1 MTVLS
6 MRGTI
11 LLYVRRQRNLGLN
24 IKEIFGLS
32 LGAIRERKVRSALTI
47 LMVLV
52 GSSLLVAVNAF
63 GAGFSDFFNKQFAN
77 LAPNVLFV
85 SSVQQDQDDG
95 GGGIGS
101 VAPPPSAKITLNA
114 AVESRIRSLPFV
126 SLVIPSYQGD
136 ISIQSGSESKSFS
149 VLSMDP
155 SQLFVISPTLE
166 LMEGSTLPSAN
177 DPTAILVAEDI
188 AFPPGESTAFINLGQ
203 SVRLAYSFVDPDTGE
218 AKEESKSFVVR
229 GIIES
234 TGNPTVDNAV
244 VIGLQPGDD
253 LLQRAGKYDSLFVAA
268 TSTDYVDAVEE
279 EIRTLYGNDIGI
291 TTVQNILKTI
301 EEFTGGINAFLASI
315 AIISLVVGAVGII
328 TTLYTSVVE
337 RIREI
342 GTLKAIGAKNT
353 TILGLFL
360 FEALLIGIIGASL
373 GLVAGIGM
381 GYLLASASPG
391 GGGGG
396 GDAESDSATTGG
408 GGAASSNSAANGD
421 EVTGEQQTEESESLT
436 PVYLGADM
444 IRVWFISVGLSIMAG
459 IYPAWKA
466 SRYLPVD
473 ALRAL

>member
-1 MTVLS
+1 
-6 MRGTI
+6 
-11 LLYVRRQRNLGLN
+11 LN
-24 IKEIFGLS
+24 VKEIFGLS
-32 LGAIRERKVRSALTI
+32 LGAIKERKVRSALTI

-77 LAPNVLFV
+77 LAPNILFV
-85 SSVQQDQDDG
+85 SSVQQDEDDDG
-95 GGGIGS
+95 AGIGS

-114 AVESRIRSLPFV
+114 AVESRIRSLPYV
-126 SLVIPSYQGD
+126 SQVIPSYQGD

-188 AFPPGESTAFINLGQ
+188 AFPPGESIPFINLGQ
-203 SVRLAYSFVDPDTGE
+203 SVRLSYSFVDPDTGD
-218 AKEESKSFVVR
+218 AKEDSKSFVVR

-253 LLQRAGKYDSLFVAA
+253 LLQRAGKYESLFVAA
-268 TSTDYVDAVEE
+268 SSTEYVDVVEE

-301 EEFTGGINAFLASI
+301 EEFTGGINAFLTSI

-360 FEALLIGIIGASL
+360 FEALLIGIMGASS
-373 GLVAGIGM
+373 GLVTGIGM
-381 GYLLASASPG
+381 GYLLVSASPG
-391 GGGGG
+391 DGGGGEE
-396 GDAESDSATTGG
+396 DAEGDNTTGTG
-408 GGAASSNSAANGD
+408 SDAASSDNSVTSDSEQTGD
-421 EVTGEQQTEESESLT
+421 QVQESEPLT
-436 PVYLGADM
+436 PVYLGEDM
-444 IRVWFISVGLSIMAG
+444 MRVWFISVGLSVMAG
-459 IYPAWKA
+459 LYPAWKA

>member
-1 MTVLS
+1 L
-6 MRGTI
+6 
-11 LLYVRRQRNLGLN
+11 NL
-24 IKEIFGLS
+24 KEIFGLS
-32 LGAIRERKVRSALTI
+32 LGAIKERKVRSALTI

-63 GAGFSDFFNKQFAN
+63 GAGFSDFFNKQFDN
-77 LAPNVLFV
+77 LAPNILFV

-126 SLVIPSYQGD
+126 SQVIPSYQGD

-188 AFPPGESTAFINLGQ
+188 AFPPGESTPFINLGQ
-203 SVRLAYSFVDPDTGE
+203 SVRLSYSFVDPDTGE

-268 TSTDYVDAVEE
+268 SSTDYVNVVEE

-360 FEALLIGIIGASL
+360 FEALLIGIMGASS

-381 GYLLASASPG
+381 GYLLANASPG

-396 GDAESDSATTGG
+396 EENAPGENISGTGADVSSSDS
-408 GGAASSNSAANGD
+408 SGD
-421 EVTGEQQTEESESLT
+421 SESEQTNGQTQESEPLT
-436 PVYLGADM
+436 PVYLGEDM
-444 IRVWFISVGLSIMAG
+444 LRVWFISVGLSVMAG
-459 IYPAWKA
+459 LYPAWKA

>member
-1 MTVLS
+1 M
-6 MRGTI
+6 
-11 LLYVRRQRNLGLN
+11 N

-32 LGAIRERKVRSALTI
+32 LGAIRERKVRSVLTI

-77 LAPNVLFV
+77 LAPNILFV
-85 SSVQQDQDDG
+85 SSVQQDQNDG

-126 SLVIPSYQGD
+126 SQVIPSYQGD

-188 AFPPGESTAFINLGQ
+188 AFPPGESTPFINLGQ
-203 SVRLAYSFVDPDTGE
+203 SVRLSYSFVDPDTGE
-218 AKEESKSFVVR
+218 AEEESKSFVVR
-229 GIIES
+229 GTIKS

-244 VIGLQPGDD
+244 VISLQPGDD

-268 TSTDYVDAVEE
+268 SSTDYVDAVEE

-360 FEALLIGIIGASL
+360 FEALLIGIMGASS

-396 GDAESDSATTGG
+396 EEDVEDETGTGTGSSVG
-408 GGAASSNSAANGD
+408 GSVNSGSPNSEQTD
-421 EVTGEQQTEESESLT
+421 EQAQESEPLT
-436 PVYLGADM
+436 PVYLGEDM
-444 IRVWFISVGLSIMAG
+444 MRVWFISVGLSVMAG
-459 IYPAWKA
+459 LYPAWKA

-473 ALRAL
+473 ALRSL

>member
-1 MTVLS
+1 
-6 MRGTI
+6 
-11 LLYVRRQRNLGLN
+11 LN

-77 LAPNVLFV
+77 LAPNILFV
-85 SSVQQDQDDG
+85 SSVQQDQDDSG

-188 AFPPGESTAFINLGQ
+188 AFPPGESTPFINLGQ
-203 SVRLAYSFVDPDTGE
+203 SVSLSYSFVDPDTGE
-218 AKEESKSFVVR
+218 AKDESKSFVVR

-268 TSTDYVDAVEE
+268 SSTDYVDAVEE

-360 FEALLIGIIGASL
+360 FEALLIGIMGASS

-391 GGGGG
+391 GGGGSEADTEVDNTGSGSRVG
-396 GDAESDSATTGG
+396 GSDNADTI
-408 GGAASSNSAANGD
+408 NP
-421 EVTGEQQTEESESLT
+421 EQAGQQAQESETLT
-436 PVYLGADM
+436 PVYLGEDM

-459 IYPAWKA
+459 LYPAWKA

>member
-1 MTVLS
+1 MHSTL
-6 MRGTI
+6 
-11 LLYVRRQRNLGLN
+11 NL
-24 IKEIFGLS
+24 KEIFNLS

-77 LAPNVLFV
+77 LAPNILFV

-101 VAPPPSAKITLNA
+101 VAPPPSAKITLNS
-114 AVESRIRSLPFV
+114 AVESRIHSLPLV
-126 SLVIPSYQGD
+126 SQVIPSYQGD

-166 LMEGSTLPSAN
+166 LVEGSTLPSAN
-177 DPTAILVAEDI
+177 DPTAILVAQDI
-188 AFPPGESTAFINLGQ
+188 AFPPGESTPFINLGQ
-203 SVRLAYSFVDPDTGE
+203 SVRLSYSFVDADSGE
-218 AKEESKSFVVR
+218 AEEESKSFVVR

-253 LLQRAGKYDSLFVAA
+253 LFQRAGKYDALFVAA
-268 TSTDYVDAVEE
+268 SSTEYVDVVEE
-279 EIRTLYGNDIGI
+279 EIRALYGNDIGI

-342 GTLKAIGAKNT
+342 GTLKAIGAKNS

-360 FEALLIGIIGASL
+360 FEALLIGIMGASL

-396 GDAESDSATTGG
+396 EDNAEGGTAAGSSPSVGDPD
-408 GGAASSNSAANGD
+408 NSGTANS
-421 EVTGEQQTEESESLT
+421 EPTGEQSQESEPLT
-436 PVYLGADM
+436 PVYLGVDM
-444 IRVWFISVGLSIMAG
+444 MRVWFISVGLSVMAG
-459 IYPAWKA
+459 LYPAWKA

-473 ALRAL
+473 ALRSL

>member
-1 MTVLS
+1 
-6 MRGTI
+6 
-11 LLYVRRQRNLGLN
+11 
-24 IKEIFGLS
+24 
-32 LGAIRERKVRSALTI
+32 
-47 LMVLV
+47 
-52 GSSLLVAVNAF
+52 
-63 GAGFSDFFNKQFAN
+63 
-77 LAPNVLFV
+77 
-85 SSVQQDQDDG
+85 
-95 GGGIGS
+95 
-101 VAPPPSAKITLNA
+101 
-114 AVESRIRSLPFV
+114 
-126 SLVIPSYQGD
+126 
-136 ISIQSGSESKSFS
+136 
-149 VLSMDP
+149 
-155 SQLFVISPTLE
+155 
-166 LMEGSTLPSAN
+166 MEGSTLPSAN
-177 DPTAILVAEDI
+177 DPTAIVVAEDI
-188 AFPPGESTAFINLGQ
+188 AYPPGETTPFINLGQ
-203 SVRLAYSFVDPDTGE
+203 SVRLSYSFVDPDTGE
-218 AKEESKSFVVR
+218 AQEESKSFVVR

-268 TSTDYVDAVEE
+268 SSTDYVDAVEE

-360 FEALLIGIIGASL
+360 FEALLIGIMGASS

-396 GDAESDSATTGG
+396 GGEDSNTTGSG
-408 GGAASSNSAANGD
+408 VVDSNGVETTNSEQAD
-421 EVTGEQQTEESESLT
+421 EQAQESEALT
-436 PVYLGADM
+436 PVYLGEDM
-444 IRVWFISVGLSIMAG
+444 MRVWFISVGLSVMAG
-459 IYPAWKA
+459 LYPAWKA

>member
-1 MTVLS
+1 M
-6 MRGTI
+6 
-11 LLYVRRQRNLGLN
+11 N

-77 LAPNVLFV
+77 LAPNILFV
-85 SSVQQDQDDG
+85 SSVQQDQNDG

-126 SLVIPSYQGD
+126 SQVIPSYQGD

-166 LMEGSTLPSAN
+166 LAEGSTLPAAS
-177 DPTAILVAEDI
+177 DPTAILVAQDI
-188 AFPPGESTAFINLGQ
+188 AFPPGESTPFINLGQ
-203 SVRLAYSFVDPDTGE
+203 SVRLSYSFVDPDTGE
-218 AKEESKSFVVR
+218 AKEESRSFVVR
-229 GIIES
+229 GLIES

-253 LLQRAGKYDSLFVAA
+253 LLQRAGKFDSLFVVAS
-268 TSTDYVDAVEE
+268 STAYVDAVED

-360 FEALLIGIIGASL
+360 FEALLIGIIGASF

-396 GDAESDSATTGG
+396 EDGESESGSGTSTAGTND
-408 GGAASSNSAANGD
+408 AANSNGGPSGTGD
-421 EVTGEQQTEESESLT
+421 GSTTEQQTQESEQLT
-436 PVYLGADM
+436 PVYLGEDM
-444 IRVWFISVGLSIMAG
+444 IRVWFISVGLSIVAG
-459 IYPAWKA
+459 LYPAWKA